1 MRARQA
7 EEKTEEELP
16 VPGQP
21 PRDTVR
27 AGGAAWLL
35 LGGLLSATAEGEKK
49 TKRFAAAPRLG
60 AQHLPAIPPPRPRW
74 RRSRMR
80 SRGRAVRG
88 GGWLRGGASI
98 DPAPL
103 GGEGLGLRQPRLEG

>member
-49 TKRFAAAPRLG
+49 KTLCGCTAARRTA
-60 AQHLPAIPPPRPRW
+60 PPRDP
-74 RRSRMR
+74 SATATLE
-80 SRGRAVRG
+80 AVAHAQS
-88 GGWLRGGASI
+88 GA
-98 DPAPL
+98 
-103 GGEGLGLRQPRLEG
+103 RC